1 MGGDNTKRGRQGRTP
16 REDAKRQCQET
27 HPESTPKQLMWNSK
41 LVVDSQKHLS
51 IFTMQ
56 TLFPL
61 YLLVLSVGCLPQ
73 KSGNHS
79 DQDLSDRSQRQSG
92 LELLTFGI
100 PLVATLLREPDQ
112 INVKPIFDPSYPQSG
127 SAHFQYELAKFRPNP
142 VEMSGRTQCTS
153 RRATKTATTSVM
165 NTRGRLQF
173 VSEAT
178 TSSIAGSSGDDP
190 RRPPTP
196 PPRPTPQPRLNLK
209 RRKQDPKKNTQ
220 YFIQDPTQQQ
230 QQHDGEVEI
239 VLIDDEDNEDIQV
252 VEVFAPPGARAV
264 LTNVVTCGAPLMSG
278 HNRDPADWEELT
290 VWSSESE
297 STNGPD
303 SQTFSSRLPPLRT
316 NPGSDR
322 KPTASNEPRLPHW
335 DGLLW
340 GRPESGVTNTCIMDP
355 FFSHVI
361 YISRRYPRYFRIHLN
376 LDRSRPEE
384 FVFFLSQTHHGW
396 SKSQLSEGVHKAWAI
411 TVPSNTFQT
420 TRGVIDMKLT
430 QENAV
435 FVHFRHSN
443 RIWVI
448 YQCQC
453 DMTSR
458 EDIEKGRREWSPAQ
472 IRALNAVPSD
482 PASSKVL
489 RKVDK
494 KCKTCKGPFQYV
506 RALVSQATWFHSF
519 PAPRSDA
526 RREDYPLSIET
537 QEMGTNG
544 IVHFDL
550 GYFSYGMRR
559 QTRLDHHVSVHHI
572 EGQGFYFYDCMQG
585 AQLQP
590 IPSTLDQG
598 YVLTAVTY
606 FRRYDETRPR

>member
-1 MGGDNTKRGRQGRTP
+1 MK
-16 REDAKRQCQET
+16 
-27 HPESTPKQLMWNSK
+27 
-41 LVVDSQKHLS
+41 
-51 IFTMQ
+51 
-56 TLFPL
+56 TLFAL
-61 YLLVLSVGCLPQ
+61 HLLVLSVGCLPW
-73 KSGNHS
+73 KSGNHP
-79 DQDLSDRSQRQSG
+79 DQDLGNRRSQRQSG

-100 PLVATLLREPDQ
+100 PIVATLLREPDQ
-112 INVKPIFDPSYPQSG
+112 INVKPIFDPLYPQSDG
-127 SAHFQYELAKFRPNP
+127 STTHFQYEFAKFRPNP
-142 VEMSGRTQCTS
+142 VEMSGRQNQCTS

-165 NTRGRLQF
+165 NKRGRLQF

-178 TSSIAGSSGDDP
+178 SSTAGSSGDDP

-209 RRKQDPKKNTQ
+209 RKRKQDPKKNTQ

-230 QQHDGEVEI
+230 QQDGEVEI
-239 VLIDDEDNEDIQV
+239 ILIDDEEEDDDDDDDDIQV
-252 VEVFAPPGARAV
+252 VEVFAPPRARAV
-264 LTNVVTCGAPLMSG
+264 LTNVVTCPAPSTSG
-278 HNRDPADWEELT
+278 PTTNRDPADWEELT

-297 STNGPD
+297 STQGPD
-303 SQTFSSRLPPLRT
+303 SQTFSSRLSPLRT

-322 KPTASNEPRLPHW
+322 SPTASNEPRLPHW

-340 GRPESGVTNTCIMDP
+340 GRPETGVTNTCVMDP
-355 FFSHVI
+355 FFSHII
-361 YISRRYPRYFRIHLN
+361 YIARRYPRYFRIHLN
-376 LDRSRPEE
+376 LDRSRPED
-384 FVFFLSQTHHGW
+384 FVFFLSQTHHEW
-396 SKSQLSEGVHKAWAI
+396 KKSALSEGVHKSWAT
-411 TVPSNTFQT
+411 TVPSDTFKTT

-458 EDIEKGRREWSPAQ
+458 EDIEEGRREWSPAL

-482 PASSKVL
+482 PPSSKVL
-489 RKVDK
+489 RKADK

-506 RALVSQATWFHSF
+506 RAMVSQATWFHSF

-526 RREDYPLSIET
+526 RREDYPPSIET
-537 QEMGTNG
+537 QEMGTNA

-550 GYFSYGMRR
+550 GYFSYGVRR

-590 IPSTLDQG
+590 IPSTLDQE